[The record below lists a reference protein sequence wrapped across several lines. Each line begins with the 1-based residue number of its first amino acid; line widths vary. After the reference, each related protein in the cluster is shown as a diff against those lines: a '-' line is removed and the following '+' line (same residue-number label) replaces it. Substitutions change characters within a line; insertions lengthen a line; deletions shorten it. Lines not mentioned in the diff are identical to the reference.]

1 MRHGTAKILKLIS
14 GANVQD
20 QACCGWRIG
29 HCALLA
35 APAGAFADKPKFN
48 PGQKGKVCSA
58 PGPNSNPNCVPG

>member
-1 MRHGTAKILKLIS
+1 MSKTKRVVAGVLAT
-14 GANVQD
+14 
-20 QACCGWRIG
+20 
-29 HCALLA
+29 CALLA